1 MKFKISKHA
10 EQQFELR
17 GISLEIVQMI
27 LTNPD
32 SIYHDDTCKH
42 IYQRTFPEN
51 NKKFLYRIFVN
62 ICKDPNVIITGYKT
76 SKTEKYE
83 N

>member
-1 MKFKISKHA
+1 
-10 EQQFELR
+10 
-17 GISLEIVQMI
+17 MI

-32 SIYHDDTCKH
+32 SIYQDDPCKH
-42 IYQRTFPEN
+42 IYQRAYTEN
-51 NKKFLYRIFVN
+51 NKKFLYRIFVD
-62 ICKDPNVIITGYKT
+62 ICKDPTVIITGCKT

>member
-10 EQQFELR
+10 EEQFILR
-17 GISLEIVQMI
+17 GISLEIVLTI

-32 SIYHDDTCKH
+32 SILQDDPCKH
-42 IYQRTFPEN
+42 IYQRVFTEN